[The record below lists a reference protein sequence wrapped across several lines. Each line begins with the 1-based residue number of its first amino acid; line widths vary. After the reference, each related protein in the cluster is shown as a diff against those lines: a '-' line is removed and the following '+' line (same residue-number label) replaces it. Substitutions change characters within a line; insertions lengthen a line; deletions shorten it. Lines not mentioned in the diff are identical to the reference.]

1 MSDQIIQTDLGGGV
15 ARLTLNRAPVNA
27 LTPAFLDAFARVL
40 DDLAAETD
48 VRAVILDS
56 ARKVYSAGLD
66 LNAAQEFDA
75 ADQNAIVDALNSGF
89 LTQFC
94 FPKPIVAAINGA
106 AIAGGFFFVLA
117 ADWRVSASHAQFGLA
132 EVRVGADLPVGP
144 MEIARATLDPNDLR
158 RLLLT
163 GQPEPAAFA
172 LERGYIDQVCPAED
186 VAATAEAKARELADK
201 FGYVEPHLWT
211 GVGRARS
218 GCGAALVGSTDQVMS
233 KIKDYQKMGIRSFIF
248 SGYPHIDECISFGQR
263 VLPNLK
269 TVSLPEAY
277 GRVPGQAPATP
288 LAVGER
294 R

>member
-66 LNAAQEFDA
+66 LKAAQEFDA

-186 VAATAEAKARELADK
+186 VAATAEAKARELAEIPQATFARVKLQLRKPAIDVIETEMK
-201 FGYVEPHLWT
+201 RLETDPNRGWFGPET
-211 GVGRARS
+211 K
-218 GCGAALVGSTDQVMS
+218 AAM
-233 KIKDYQKMGIRSFIF
+233 KRMI
-248 SGYPHIDECISFGQR
+248 E
-263 VLPNLK
+263 
-269 TVSLPEAY
+269 
-277 GRVPGQAPATP
+277 
-288 LAVGER
+288 
-294 R
+294 